1 MKILKYAA
9 VLFAASLLCGAA
21 RAQSIGSARLGVIGG
36 FTSSKADA
44 NIFKTSSYSLYH
56 VGLAFQ
62 LPLIANLSIQPAV
75 TYQMKGAKL
84 DAALNDVSTGI
95 NALDTK
101 VGYLEIPVQV
111 QWGPDLLLCRPYL
124 LAEPFIGFALN
135 SKTKTTTAKE
145 TDMKKSALNKMEY
158 GLGVGAGIEIWR
170 LQVSGRY
177 FWNFGSLYDS
187 SGKMNAVGETVRT
200 AFKGGKNFSGFSLS
214 AAIFF

>member
-1 MKILKYAA
+1 MNRIFRFAIAVAA
-9 VLFAASLLCGAA
+9 ALAVCHAAG
-21 RAQSIGSARLGVIGG
+21 AQSIGSARLGVIGG

-56 VGLAFQ
+56 AGLAFQ
-62 LPLIANLSIQPAV
+62 LPLIAGFSIQPAV

-84 DAALNDVSTGI
+84 DAVNSVSEGI
-95 NALDTK
+95 DALDTK

-111 QWGPDLLLCRPYL
+111 QWGPDMLLFRPYL

-135 SKTKTTTAKE
+135 SKTKSPLGKE
-145 TDMKKSALNKMEY
+145 TDMKKSAINNMEY

-177 FWNFGSLYDS
+177 FWNFGSLYDG
-187 SGKMNAVGETVRT
+187 SGKMNAVGQEVRR
-200 AFKGGKNFSGFSLS
+200 AFKGGKNFNGFSLS

>member
-1 MKILKYAA
+1 MKILRFTL
-9 VLFAASLLCGAA
+9 VLFLVSLFCGTV

-56 VGLAFQ
+56 AGLAFQ
-62 LPLIANLSIQPAV
+62 IPIIGSLSIQPAV

-84 DAALNDVSTGI
+84 DAAIADVSTGVK
-95 NALDTK
+95 ALDTK

-145 TDMKKSALNKMEY
+145 TDMKKSGLSKMEY

-187 SGKMNAVGETVRT
+187 SGKMNSVGETVRA

-214 AAIFF
+214 AALFF